1 MGTLPDNLESVKAG
15 NALENDFDMGATHV
29 ILASSDLNSKDA
41 RNLEN
46 EISDV
51 DGVKL
56 ALGLDSVMGP
66 TLYRRI

>member
-1 MGTLPDNLESVKAG
+1 MGTLPDNLESVKEG

-51 DGVKL
+51 DG
-56 ALGLDSVMGP
+56 DH
-66 TLYRRI
+66 

>member
-1 MGTLPDNLESVKAG
+1 
-15 NALENDFDMGATHV
+15 MGATHV

-66 TLYRRI
+66 TVPKGYDPG